1 MAERN
6 ETYSGTGLPNDP
18 ITLNDDPARVFAT
31 PGAKA
36 TTEPGPRRQ
45 GGLDLLLFVA
55 QGMLGPSDPNDFS
68 LDGLANFVDSELLP
82 SPSRQKRKEAFEAF
96 AKSANG
102 EASLQ
107 KRLPNPHLINKMLY
121 FF

>member
-18 ITLNDDPARVFAT
+18 ITLNDNPARVFAT

-36 TTEPGPRRQ
+36 SSEPGPRRQ

-82 SPSRQKRKEAFEAF
+82 SPTRQKRKEAF

-102 EASLQ
+102 EANFNKRRRASQSSVLNAEPYLQ
-107 KRLPNPHLINKMLY
+107 
-121 FF
+121 

>member
-6 ETYSGTGLPNDP
+6 ETYSGAGLPNDP
-18 ITLNDDPARVFAT
+18 ITLNDDAAQVFAT

-36 TTEPGPRRQ
+36 SSEPGPCRQ

-55 QGMLGPSDPNDFS
+55 QGMLGPSDPKDFS
-68 LDGLANFVDSELLP
+68 LDGLANFIDSELLP
-82 SPSRQKRKEAFEAF
+82 SPSRQKRKEAF

-107 KRLPNPHLINKMLY
+107 KRRRASQSSLNK
-121 FF
+121 